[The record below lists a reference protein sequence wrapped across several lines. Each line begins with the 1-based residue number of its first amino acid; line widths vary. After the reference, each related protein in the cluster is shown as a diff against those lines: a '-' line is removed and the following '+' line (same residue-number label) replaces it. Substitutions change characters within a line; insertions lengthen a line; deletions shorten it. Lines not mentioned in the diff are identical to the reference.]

1 MQYRHIPVMRD
12 EVVSLLNCAPGK
24 RIVDCTVGGAG
35 HAAAIAEKILPDGLL
50 IGIDQDSAA
59 IEHAKDVLRP
69 FAANV
74 RLFRDNFIDL
84 PNILSDLNL
93 DAVDGILV
101 DLGLSLYQIESSGRG
116 FSFRT
121 DEPLDMR
128 MDVNNPTTAAD
139 IVNLSE
145 PSRLERIFWD
155 YGEERWA
162 RRIVREIVE
171 RRSQGEITSTGQ
183 LVEIVREAIP
193 QASAAK
199 RRIHPATKVFMA
211 LRIAVNRELEVIDS
225 FMENVVNLLNPGGRL
240 CVIAFHS
247 LEDRIVKH
255 GLKNLEKGCK
265 CPRDLPVCVCGN
277 KPKVRVLTRKP
288 LRPSD
293 GEIERNPMS
302 RSAIVRAAEKLPDA
316 PGIEEGV

>member
-1 MQYRHIPVMRD
+1 MPYRHIPVMRD

-24 RIVDCTVGGAG
+24 RIVDCTLGGAG
-35 HAAAIAEKILPDGLL
+35 HAAAIVEKILPDGRL

-59 IEHAKDVLRP
+59 IENARDVLQP
-69 FAANV
+69 YAANV
-74 RLFRDNFIDL
+74 RLFHDNFINL

-93 DAVDGILV
+93 EAVDGILI

-116 FSFRT
+116 FTFRM

-139 IVNLSE
+139 IVNESE

-162 RRIVREIVE
+162 RRIVRKIVE
-171 RRSQGEITSTGQ
+171 RRSQGEITTTGQ
-183 LVEIVREAIP
+183 LVAVVREAIP
-193 QASAAK
+193 QAAAAK
-199 RRIHPATKVFMA
+199 RKIHPATKVFMA
-211 LRIAVNRELEVIDS
+211 LRIAVNRELEVIQT
-225 FMENVVNLLNPGGRL
+225 FMDNVIDLLNPGGRL

-255 GLKNLEKGCK
+255 GLKNLEKGCN
-265 CPRDLPVCVCGN
+265 CPKGLPVCACGN

-288 LRPSD
+288 LRPSAV
-293 GEIERNPMS
+293 EIEQNPMS
-302 RSAIVRAAEKLPDA
+302 RSAVVRAAEKLPGA
-316 PGIEEGV
+316 TGREEEI